1 MSHKFSIFSFISF
14 SLILLWFFWFFW
26 MDEDIFLTC
35 QNMLNNFSF
44 LKRENSNFKFLT
56 RFRDGDMKFYRLR
69 KFLELSNWES
79 KQRIVQISKLNKL
92 SLTFLS
98 RVHPLSLVQS
108 NFKGRRYHRIFLNC
122 ISVRICDGSWHK
134 RNTI

>member
-1 MSHKFSIFSFISF
+1 
-14 SLILLWFFWFFW
+14 

-56 RFRDGDMKFYRLR
+56 RFRDGDMKFYRLK

-79 KQRIVQISKLNKL
+79 KQRIVQISKLSKL
-92 SLTFLS
+92 SL
-98 RVHPLSLVQS
+98 RQSLLWLFWVEFSS
-108 NFKGRRYHRIFLNC
+108 NFKGRRYHRFFLNC
-122 ISVRICDGSWHK
+122 ISVRIWDGSWHK
-134 RNTI
+134 RNTRVIWRKTPALSRLVLSRLVLSWTQR

>member
-1 MSHKFSIFSFISF
+1 
-14 SLILLWFFWFFW
+14 

-56 RFRDGDMKFYRLR
+56 RFLDGDMKFYRLR

-79 KQRIVQISKLNKL
+79 KQRIVQISKTQVNFLWD
-92 SLTFLS
+92 SLFS
-98 RVHPLSLVQS
+98 DFSE
-108 NFKGRRYHRIFLNC
+108 
-122 ISVRICDGSWHK
+122 
-134 RNTI
+134 